1 MAEEALIVKDLGG
14 VGMTVRVA
22 GPGTRSYAF
31 VTDWL
36 LRTLL
41 ALGCLLAGAL
51 LALQPAMADHPRT
64 AHHWMAGGVVLALL
78 SYFLYH
84 PVLEV
89 AMRGRTPGLSKAG
102 ARIVTVD
109 GAIPGTGPLLI
120 RNLLRLI
127 DALPLFYV
135 VGLAC
140 CLLTRRRVRLG
151 DLAAGTV
158 LVLDEA
164 HPASGL
170 GRQRATPRHTAL
182 PLDALRLI
190 DDLLRRWR
198 SLEETRRIRL
208 ARDLLCRL
216 DPGFD
221 PRQGEA
227 LSGPALRGRL
237 RALRS
242 GQARP

>member
-1 MAEEALIVKDLGG
+1 
-14 VGMTVRVA
+14 MTLRVA

-41 ALGCLLAGAL
+41 ALGWLLAGAL
-51 LALQPAMADHPRT
+51 LALQPAMTAHPRA
-64 AHHWMAGGVVLALL
+64 AHHWMIGGAVLALL

-84 PVLEV
+84 PVLEL
-89 AMRGRTPGLSKAG
+89 AMRGRTPGLRKAG
-102 ARIVTVD
+102 ARIVMLD
-109 GAIPGTGPLLI
+109 GAIPGPGPLLI

-135 VGLAC
+135 VGLTC
-140 CLLTRRRVRLG
+140 CMLTQRRVRLG

-158 LVLDEA
+158 LVLEEA
-164 HPASGL
+164 EPAGWL
-170 GRQRATPRHTAL
+170 GRQSAPPRHTAL

-190 DDLLRRWR
+190 DDLLGRWR
-198 SLEETRRIRL
+198 SLEEARRVRL
-208 ARDLLCRL
+208 ARELLCRL

-221 PRQGEA
+221 PRLGDA

-237 RALRS
+237 QALRS
-242 GQARP
+242 GQSRP

>member
-1 MAEEALIVKDLGG
+1 
-14 VGMTVRVA
+14 MTLRVA

-41 ALGCLLAGAL
+41 ALGWLLAGAL
-51 LALQPAMADHPRT
+51 LALQPAMTAHPRT
-64 AHHWMAGGVVLALL
+64 GHHWMIGGAVLALL

-84 PVLEV
+84 PVLEL
-89 AMRGRTPGLSKAG
+89 AMRGRTPGLRKAG
-102 ARIVTVD
+102 ARIVTLH
-109 GAIPGTGPLLI
+109 GAIPGPGPLLI

-135 VGLAC
+135 VGLTC
-140 CLLTRRRVRLG
+140 CMLTHRRVRLG

-164 HPASGL
+164 EPAGGL
-170 GRQRATPRHTAL
+170 GRQSATPRHTAL

-190 DDLLRRWR
+190 DDLLGRWR
-198 SLEETRRIRL
+198 SLEEARRVRL
-208 ARDLLCRL
+208 AHDLLCRL

-237 RALRS
+237 QALRS
-242 GQARP
+242 DQSRP